1 MSWTVQQDDSSV
13 RGGSATI
20 PDANLEEILQKV
32 VDDDDEEDEKPSP
45 FKKGNSSHAAVASN
59 KSGGGSRGA
68 QVTTGGS
75 SSTSNGGGGSGYGSM
90 YTKSSQVFSPPPL
103 TPSDLQA
110 TPVKDPLES
119 FNSWVRTQ
127 TPTSSRNSPT
137 PNGSGLPVSSPPS
150 AQRPQ
155 QHAVGGMSTLQPN
168 AAPFMGGTT
177 TPQKFNNNTNNL
189 SVDFGG
195 SPNGG
200 GGGSQHKTRPQ
211 LETILEHRKQ
221 LMLQMEELAL
231 QELELRQNGI
241 NPHASVAAT
250 PGNGGQP
257 PAGGTLS
264 AAAAGY
270 GSLGS
275 FPEWSP
281 SAGGAGGSVG
291 GTTPSPYQNQGMMS
305 AFSNGITAEN
315 IRGRVYETAKD
326 QHGCRFLQ
334 RWLDTNYDGEAVQVI
349 MSEIIPH
356 VAELMTD
363 QYANFL
369 VQKLFDIM
377 PHDIR
382 YNVAQVAAPHIA
394 HIALTPHGT
403 FSVQKL
409 IETIATREEME
420 VIRESLSHDVVR
432 LVKDVHGNHVIQ
444 KVLQRFEHPDKEFI
458 YEAVST
464 DCAAIATNKQGCCV
478 LQRCLEFASPA
489 QHKALVACILQVC
502 LQIVQDPFGNYVL
515 QYVLEANEPG
525 VNDVIAK
532 AFLPH
537 LVPLCMNKF
546 SSNVMEKVL
555 RGATL
560 PVREMYVET
569 MRNAEIVASLMQDDF
584 GNYVLQTALTM
595 TCTAQAETLVAV
607 IRPLMP
613 MIKNA
618 PYAKK
623 LEAKMDLIMKKKN
636 VHGGAPTS
644 SGGGPRGG
652 YGVNRGPP
660 SSHHVHASHHS
671 GPPMAPPDFDAPHS
685 HHHHHQHHHHH
696 HHSRGGGGFGGGQ
709 RGGGYRGSGGG
720 GWHQQ

>member
-1 MSWTVQQDDSSV
+1 MSWTVQQDDSGAL
-13 RGGSATI
+13 RGGPATI

-32 VDDDDEEDEKPSP
+32 VDDDDDDEKPSP
-45 FKKGNSSHAAVASN
+45 FKKGNGVPSASGSNQLSRNAPTNSSAP
-59 KSGGGSRGA
+59 G
-68 QVTTGGS
+68 
-75 SSTSNGGGGSGYGSM
+75 GYGSM
-90 YTKSSQVFSPPPL
+90 YTKSSQVFSPAPL

-137 PNGSGLPVSSPPS
+137 PNGAGLPVSSPPS

-155 QHAVGGMSTLQPN
+155 QGNSTLQPN
-168 AAPFMGGTT
+168 AAPFLGTT
-177 TPQKFNNNTNNL
+177 TPQKFNNTNNM

-195 SPNGG
+195 SPSGG
-200 GGGSQHKTRPQ
+200 GNQQRSRPQ

-221 LMLQMEELAL
+221 LMLQMEELAM
-231 QELELRQNGI
+231 QELELRQHGGPAPGNLHQHGMLST
-241 NPHASVAAT
+241 PHASS
-250 PGNGGQP
+250 GNFGNNQLN
-257 PAGGTLS
+257 AGALG
-264 AAAAGY
+264 AGY
-270 GSLGS
+270 GSMGS

-281 SAGGAGGSVG
+281 SAAN
-291 GTTPSPYQNQGMMS
+291 PSPYNNNPNQGMMS

-377 PHDIR
+377 PHDVR

-420 VIRESLSHDVVR
+420 VIRESLNHDVVR

-560 PVREMYVET
+560 PVREMYVEH

-595 TCTAQAETLVAV
+595 TSTAQAETLVAV

-623 LEAKMDLIMKKKN
+623 LEAKMDLIMKKKST
-636 VHGGAPTS
+636 VHGP
-644 SGGGPRGG
+644 SGPSGPRG
-652 YGVNRGPP
+652 YGVTRGPP
-660 SSHHVHASHHS
+660 HHS
-671 GPPMAPPDFDAPHS
+671 NGPMSPSAEFDVTHGS
-685 HHHHHQHHHHH
+685 HHHHHHHHH
-696 HHSRGGGGFGGGQ
+696 HHSSAHNNARGGGSGAYGGGTQQ
-709 RGGGYRGSGGG
+709 RGGYRGNGQQHGGQHSG
-720 GWHQQ
+720 WQPQ

>member
-1 MSWTVQQDDSSV
+1 MSWTVQQEDSAA
-13 RGGSATI
+13 RGPTTI

-32 VDDDDEEDEKPSP
+32 VEDDDDDETFQQSTGGAPAPTPSSS
-45 FKKGNSSHAAVASN
+45 GNNNSSNQQSQGAAAGGTAQQ
-59 KSGGGSRGA
+59 SGLFTAHQSL
-68 QVTTGGS
+68 
-75 SSTSNGGGGSGYGSM
+75 
-90 YTKSSQVFSPPPL
+90 YTKSSQVFSSPPPL

-137 PNGSGLPVSSPPS
+137 PNGSGFYPTSGVQSPPS
-150 AQRPQ
+150 AQRQP
-155 QHAVGGMSTLQPN
+155 LQP
-168 AAPFMGGTT
+168 AAMPFLGGG
-177 TPQKFNNNTNNL
+177 TPQKQGALT
-189 SVDFGG
+189 DFFAAG
-195 SPNGG
+195 SPATLLAGAGG
-200 GGGSQHKTRPQ
+200 GAAGRQPPLASYNPPRHPPQ
-211 LETILEHRKQ
+211 LESIIEHRKQ
-221 LMLQMEELAL
+221 LILQMEELAL
-231 QELELRQNGI
+231 QEMELRSGGGGI
-241 NPHASVAAT
+241 AVPAALSNP
-250 PGNGGQP
+250 Q
-257 PAGGTLS
+257 AGHT
-264 AAAAGY
+264 
-270 GSLGS
+270 

-281 SAGGAGGSVG
+281 SNASPYAAGTPHTSSG
-291 GTTPSPYQNQGMMS
+291 TPSAMVS

-334 RWLDTNYDGEAVQVI
+334 RWLDSNYDGEAVQVI

-420 VIRESLSHDVVR
+420 IVREALSHDVVR

-458 YEAVST
+458 YEAVAS

-489 QHKALVACILQVC
+489 QHKALVACILGCC

-515 QYVLEANEPG
+515 QYVLEANDSSI
-525 VNDVIAK
+525 NDTIAR
-532 AFLPH
+532 AFMPH
-537 LVPLCMNKF
+537 LVQLCMNKF

-555 RGATL
+555 RGATQ
-560 PVREMYVET
+560 PVRDAYVET
-569 MRNAEIVASLMQDDF
+569 MRNPDVIASLMQDDF
-584 GNYVLQTALTM
+584 GNYVLQTALTISSPGQSE
-595 TCTAQAETLVAV
+595 ALVAV

-623 LEAKMDLIMKKKN
+623 LEAKMDLIMKKKSL
-636 VHGGAPTS
+636 HSPHRGGGGGGGA
-644 SGGGPRGG
+644 GFVPRGG
-652 YGVNRGPP
+652 AGTV
-660 SSHHVHASHHS
+660 
-671 GPPMAPPDFDAPHS
+671 PMEPYEVTAP
-685 HHHHHQHHHHH
+685 HHHHH
-696 HHSRGGGGFGGGQ
+696 HHHHHRGYGGPRPPF
-709 RGGGYRGSGGG
+709 RG
-720 GWHQQ
+720 GWHPQM

>member
-1 MSWTVQQDDSSV
+1 MSWTVQQDDTGAL
-13 RGGSATI
+13 RGPATI

-32 VDDDDEEDEKPSP
+32 VDDDDDDEKPSP
-45 FKKGNSSHAAVASN
+45 FKKGTSGSTGNSAN
-59 KSGGGSRGA
+59 
-68 QVTTGGS
+68 TGGNQLRNS
-75 SSTSNGGGGSGYGSM
+75 ATTSAYGSM

-137 PNGSGLPVSSPPS
+137 PNGAGLPVSSPPS
-150 AQRPQ
+150 AQRQ
-155 QHAVGGMSTLQPN
+155 GGMSTLQPN
-168 AAPFMGGTT
+168 ATPFLGTT
-177 TPQKFNNNTNNL
+177 TPQKFNNTTNL

-200 GGGSQHKTRPQ
+200 VGQQRSRPQ

-231 QELELRQNGI
+231 QELELRQHGGSGSTQQNA
-241 NPHASVAAT
+241 NMMSATPHASS
-250 PGNGGQP
+250 GNFGAQLGGS
-257 PAGGTLS
+257 GIG
-264 AAAAGY
+264 AGY
-270 GSLGS
+270 GSMGT

-281 SAGGAGGSVG
+281 SAGGVA
-291 GTTPSPYQNQGMMS
+291 PSPYQNHQNQGMMS

-377 PHDIR
+377 PHDVR

-560 PVREMYVET
+560 PVREMYVEH

-595 TCTAQAETLVAV
+595 TSTAQAETLVAV

-623 LEAKMDLIMKKKN
+623 LEAKMDLIMKKKST
-636 VHGGAPTS
+636 VHTGPGGNGPT
-644 SGGGPRGG
+644 GPRG
-652 YGVNRGPP
+652 YGVTRGP
-660 SSHHVHASHHS
+660 ASHHQGN
-671 GPPMAPPDFDAPHS
+671 GPMSPTADFDVS
-685 HHHHHQHHHHH
+685 HGHHHHH
-696 HHSRGGGGFGGGQ
+696 HHHHHAGNRGGANSGFSGGAQ
-709 RGGGYRGSGGG
+709 RGGYRGNGQQHGGPQHG
-720 GWHQQ
+720 GWQPQ